1 MKKGKIVLIVILV
14 LVLMGFGYKVFEI
27 MSVNTK
33 TNLAITRN
41 QKVYKISDLDK
52 RRLIVYIKKLK
63 PLSDKEMV
71 MLALIKDIEIQ
82 YGNDIEVGIAEG
94 NTSYC
99 YFYDKKKKNI
109 HKLSHM
115 PKGLYNIVM
124 RIVKKN

>member
-52 RRLIVYIKKLK
+52 RRLIVYIKKQR
-63 PLSDKEMV
+63 
-71 MLALIKDIEIQ
+71 I
-82 YGNDIEVGIAEG
+82 Y
-94 NTSYC
+94 
-99 YFYDKKKKNI
+99 YD
-109 HKLSHM
+109 
-115 PKGLYNIVM
+115 
-124 RIVKKN
+124 